1 MAEPPIVVIGSS
13 AGTERRWA
21 LLPSGQVL
29 WARCLDD
36 LFFDVERAM
45 ARAEPDRPFMF
56 RLHRPDVTEPPLHPA
71 PHKGNDIATIKGRT
85 LRHIDDRADI
95 FRSS

>member
-13 AGTERRWA
+13 AGTDRRWA

-29 WARCLDD
+29 WAPCLDD
-36 LFFDVERAM
+36 LFYDVERAM
-45 ARAEPDRPFMF
+45 ARAEPDRPFTF
-56 RLHRPDVTEPPLHPA
+56 RLHKPDGNEPPLHLA
-71 PHKGNDIATIKGRT
+71 TQRGNEIGTIGRRTVRHMKGATET
-85 LRHIDDRADI
+85 